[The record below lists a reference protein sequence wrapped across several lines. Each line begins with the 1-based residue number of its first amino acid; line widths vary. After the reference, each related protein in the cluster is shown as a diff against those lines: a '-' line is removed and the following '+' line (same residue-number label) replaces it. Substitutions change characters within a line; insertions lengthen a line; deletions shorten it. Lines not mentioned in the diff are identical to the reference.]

1 MTINTMMTPGSLWT
15 PMNFVTE
22 AEDAKRLAR
31 LIEVIQ
37 AELLECQQRQR
48 LLIAALHKAKAEV
61 AALDGGPLFFDG
73 ERLICG

>member
-1 MTINTMMTPGSLWT
+1 MTET
-15 PMNFVTE
+15 
-22 AEDAKRLAR
+22 EDARRLTR

-48 LLIAALHKAKAEV
+48 FLIAALHKAQAERH
-61 AALDGGPLFFDG
+61 ALDGGPLFFDG